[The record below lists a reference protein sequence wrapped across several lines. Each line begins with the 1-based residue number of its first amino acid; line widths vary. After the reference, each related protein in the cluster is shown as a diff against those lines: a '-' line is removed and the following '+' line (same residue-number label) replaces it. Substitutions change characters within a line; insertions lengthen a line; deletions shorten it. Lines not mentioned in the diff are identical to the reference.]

1 MSTRNHVIKVQ
12 YLYDI
17 ILFCEVWKSLNIVNY
32 PIQLEPNSRSVSG
45 FDRQVRP
52 GTSRL
57 WNQDAKTTAE
67 KECFS
72 RSAAKLWN
80 NIPLE
85 IKNSTSL
92 VSAKKA
98 IKIYC
103 KSLPVWMTWKKTI
116 QYQYF
121 TRKNV
126 KMLYIQLIN
135 CKANSCANFGNLHD

>member
-1 MSTRNHVIKVQ
+1 MKAAQIAQNKLLRLLNNTTLRERISTETLLSKADMLSVNQLAASIK
-12 YLYDI
+12 I
-17 ILFCEVWKSLNIVNY
+17 CEVWKSLNIVNY
-32 PIQLEPNSRSVSG
+32 PIQLEPNSRSVSR

-103 KSLPVWMTWKKTI
+103 KSLPV
-116 QYQYF
+116 
-121 TRKNV
+121 
-126 KMLYIQLIN
+126 
-135 CKANSCANFGNLHD
+135 